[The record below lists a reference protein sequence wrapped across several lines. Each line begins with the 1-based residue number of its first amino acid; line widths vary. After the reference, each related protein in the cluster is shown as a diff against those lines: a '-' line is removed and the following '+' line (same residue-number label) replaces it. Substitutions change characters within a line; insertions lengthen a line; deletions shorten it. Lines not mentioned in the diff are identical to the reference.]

1 MSSSSIKE
9 RDVCILHAVP
19 YTEVEDGRTSRV
31 ARQMDEKRRYVNS
44 ACLSDEYV
52 FSFSTACIGI
62 RDNNEDMIDCK
73 TIIENPNL
81 KPGRIVLCCQ
91 GCRGKIVHLHLKLS
105 LSNRHIQTPN
115 PMLIVQ
121 PAKANP
127 HRKNNPHTS
136 IYNPFLTLALP
147 PRYSAIIHPSKRLSS
162 SYTQISRLPST
173 FDPTNPLL
181 LINTLDTDSTN
192 FIKPSLIHSPKEPRL
207 QAP

>member
-127 HRKNNPHTS
+127 HLKNNPNTS
-136 IYNPFLTLALP
+136 IYNSFYLSRFLLALQQSFIHLSI
-147 PRYSAIIHPSKRLSS
+147 SAHPIHKHQDFPAPL
-162 SYTQISRLPST
+162 TQ
-173 FDPTNPLL
+173 
-181 LINTLDTDSTN
+181 
-192 FIKPSLIHSPKEPRL
+192 LIHSSSSTPSIPTRQTSSNPL
-207 QAP
+207 